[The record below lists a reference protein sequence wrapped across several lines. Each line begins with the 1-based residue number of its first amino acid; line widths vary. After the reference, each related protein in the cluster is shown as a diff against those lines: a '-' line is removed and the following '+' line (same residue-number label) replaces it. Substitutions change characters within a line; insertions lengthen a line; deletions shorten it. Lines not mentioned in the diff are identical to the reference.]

1 MRNFRCEI
9 AVALPDF
16 RRLGPIS
23 RWKTFHRIGDTAS
36 RQPQT
41 IVRRNGIFLT
51 GETEPVEGAVEQYSG
66 EIAGKGSA
74 GAICAMQAGG
84 KPDDQQS
91 SGLVAKGRHGAGM
104 IIRMKRADLIQKSG
118 QSRTPAAV
126 R

>member
-1 MRNFRCEI
+1 MGNLGCEI
-9 AVALPDF
+9 AVALADF
-16 RRLGPIS
+16 RRFGPIS
-23 RWKTFHRIGDTAS
+23 GWKTFYCIRDTTS

-41 IVRRNGIFLT
+41 IIRRNGIFLT

-91 SGLVAKGRHGAGM
+91 SRLVTKGRHGAGM
-104 IIRMKRADLIQKSG
+104 ITGMKRADLIQKSG